1 MIWFG
6 ESSSLTGAM
15 RSETCATSP
24 DELDDMVPRSIA
36 GAQPERSEAPDK
48 ADIPAR
54 RRNSRRFI
62 KSCMV
67 HIIFDLRPDN
77 RERPGWLVESRPRS
91 LQEDFVL
98 RQCPL
103 RWRSKWSRSP

>member
-1 MIWFG
+1 MTCFG
-6 ESSSLTGAM
+6 ASSTLTAAI

-62 KSCMV
+62 KSCIV
-67 HIIFDLRPDN
+67 HIIFHLRPDN
-77 RERPGWLVESRPRS
+77 REQTCSLVESRPQS